1 MRRSLCALGRWRAP
15 PFDAPP
21 LREKLRV
28 EGAGFERAFGFVL
41 RPDRINFSRIR
52 RAQEDLAGG
61 IAGDARNLRGAGLG
75 EMGKDAVTI
84 DGQKSAAVTRP
95 GQEAA
100 VGSQSERVDN
110 IFTRRPKLFRRAVGT
125 DAVNAAGEQ
134 LREWSEGL
142 LRLDLA
148 TTDYA
153 TGGDRRRAL
162 RRGDDCGGGLT
173 GALLLSNRG
182 NVDRSIG
189 GDRQGRDFSL
199 ESFVENEALGV
210 CFRRILCGVL

>member
-75 EMGKDAVTI
+75 EMGKNAVTI

-125 DAVNAAGEQ
+125 DAVTPPQ
-134 LREWSEGL
+134 HHLRE
-142 LRLDLA
+142 RTKDFFPLDFA
-148 TTDYA
+148 P
-153 TGGDRRRAL
+153 
-162 RRGDDCGGGLT
+162 
-173 GALLLSNRG
+173 
-182 NVDRSIG
+182 
-189 GDRQGRDFSL
+189 
-199 ESFVENEALGV
+199 
-210 CFRRILCGVL
+210 

>member
-95 GQEAA
+95 AQEAPPA
-100 VGSQSERVDN
+100 THSHRVYTT
-110 IFTRRPKLFRRAVGT
+110 FPRRP
-125 DAVNAAGEQ
+125 N
-134 LREWSEGL
+134 
-142 LRLDLA
+142 
-148 TTDYA
+148 
-153 TGGDRRRAL
+153 
-162 RRGDDCGGGLT
+162 
-173 GALLLSNRG
+173 LSP
-182 NVDRSIG
+182 
-189 GDRQGRDFSL
+189 
-199 ESFVENEALGV
+199 
-210 CFRRILCGVL
+210 